1 MAYTQH
7 FGLSRNSP
15 LSERQSIMQN
25 SDGTAVDVKK
35 EALEKNNPATSIVS
49 GINEKNKNANE
60 MLRTAIATSG
70 SVKPGRESVIQA
82 ANEQE
87 AEDAA
92 WAKRQGEKSNWS
104 KGLDALQDTASVAGL
119 VPAYGNVV
127 DIPNALLSGFRTAT
141 NAVGDT
147 ARGLTG
153 GGWDYSR
160 TKEHALNTAL
170 NTTAILPVAGQMAT
184 GGRLGVKAMKY
195 ANAAK
200 YSAKGMKVAKYTPKV
215 ADAVSKYGGVKSG
228 VNIASQGVDSLKNKD
243 GKTGLPPVAK
253 AVGISGLTGKLAA
266 KMASFFN

>member
-1 MAYTQH
+1 MAYAQK

-15 LSERQSIMQN
+15 LSNFIVE
-25 SDGTAVDVKK
+25 
-35 EALEKNNPATSIVS
+35 EEKNPATSLVNDMLSNAAAIS
-49 GINEKNKNANE
+49 GN
-60 MLRTAIATSG
+60 S
-70 SVKPGRESVIQA
+70 KPGKESVIQA

-87 AEDAA
+87 AKDAA

-104 KGLDALQDTASVAGL
+104 KGLDALQDSASVAGL
-119 VPAYGNVV
+119 VPAAGALV
-127 DIPNALLSGFRTAT
+127 DVPNAILSGFRTAT

-215 ADAVSKYGGVKSG
+215 ANAVGKYGGVKSG
-228 VNIASQGVDSLKNKD
+228 VNIASQGVDALKNKD
-243 GKTGLPPVAK
+243 GKTGLPPAAK